1 MQSRGVAILDGE
13 AGCRSK
19 PPQRRLLPACRATR
33 PPCPR
38 SLVWLREA
46 LGGIS
51 RTGDGTITGSGTTG
65 RNVDGNLL
73 LILIF
78 AGLAAFVFFRLFSVL
93 GQKTGN
99 EQPPPPMVSDRSDSN
114 AAEDKVVSLPRR
126 EDAADA
132 VPAWGNDG
140 PVGAGLTQ
148 IHSWP
153 VPAPP
158 SR

>member
-13 AGCRSK
+13 AGCKSK
-19 PPQRRLLPACRATR
+19 PLRRRLSPACRATR

-46 LGGIS
+46 PRVS
-51 RTGDGTITGSGTTG
+51 RARTTAGDGTITGSGTTG

-93 GQKTGN
+93 GQKTG
-99 EQPPPPMVSDRSDSN
+99 MVESK
-114 AAEDKVVSLPRR
+114 E
-126 EDAADA
+126 
-132 VPAWGNDG
+132 
-140 PVGAGLTQ
+140 
-148 IHSWP
+148 
-153 VPAPP
+153 
-158 SR
+158 